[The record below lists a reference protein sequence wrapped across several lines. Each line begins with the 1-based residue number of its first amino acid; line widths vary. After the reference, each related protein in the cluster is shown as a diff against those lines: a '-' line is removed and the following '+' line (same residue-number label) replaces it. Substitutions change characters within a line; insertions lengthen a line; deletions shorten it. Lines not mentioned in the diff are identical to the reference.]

1 MTLTIELTDEQ
12 AQALKIQAEARGLSL
27 ERLAKQVVESH
38 LAHDES
44 WAHLQQTDPE
54 EWWRRFHAWAESH
67 DRTTPPLSDYA
78 VSRESIYD

>member
-1 MTLTIELTDEQ
+1 MTLTIELTEEQ
-12 AQALKIQAEARGLSL
+12 ARALKARAEARGVTL
-27 ERLAKQVVESH
+27 EGLAKQVVESH

-44 WAHLQQTDPE
+44 WAYLQQTDSE

-78 VSRESIYD
+78 VSRDSIYD